1 MLQIFSLALLGAATT
16 SSHQIFPSTCWVNKN
31 PGGEARGSVAPRLL
45 PKLLSLGVDV
55 NAQWAR
61 RSGIAL
67 IGVGHVARVLVA
79 RLHQHVVEA
88 LVGR

>member
-1 MLQIFSLALLGAATT
+1 MLQTFSLALLEAATT
-16 SSHQIFPSTCWVNKN
+16 SSHQIFPSTCQVNKN
-31 PGGEARGSVAPRLL
+31 PGGEARGSV
-45 PKLLSLGVDV
+45 KIFSVGLGVDV
-55 NAQWAR
+55 NAQWAG

-88 LVGR
+88 LVGQ